1 MLVYGQLV
9 YYRFI
14 FVKNLKTLVKSIKYN
29 IEQIT
34 KITVLCVF
42 VLGKYF
48 LKTRRARLKVNYRKE
63 YFEICM

>member
-1 MLVYGQLV
+1 M
-9 YYRFI
+9 
-14 FVKNLKTLVKSIKYN
+14 
-29 IEQIT
+29 EQIT